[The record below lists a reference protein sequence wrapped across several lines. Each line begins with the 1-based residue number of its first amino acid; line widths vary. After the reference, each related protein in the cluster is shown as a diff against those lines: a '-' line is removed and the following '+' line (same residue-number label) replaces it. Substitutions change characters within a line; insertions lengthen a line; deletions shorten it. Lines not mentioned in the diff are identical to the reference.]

1 VVYALAYGEP
11 NQVLYLYK
19 GDENVLFIL
28 DEKREFLAGD
38 KDFSYTLN
46 RVHKV
51 LRPLP
56 DH

>member
-1 VVYALAYGEP
+1 
-11 NQVLYLYK
+11 LYK

-38 KDFSYTLN
+38 QDFSYTLN

-51 LRPLP
+51 LWPLP
-56 DH
+56 Q